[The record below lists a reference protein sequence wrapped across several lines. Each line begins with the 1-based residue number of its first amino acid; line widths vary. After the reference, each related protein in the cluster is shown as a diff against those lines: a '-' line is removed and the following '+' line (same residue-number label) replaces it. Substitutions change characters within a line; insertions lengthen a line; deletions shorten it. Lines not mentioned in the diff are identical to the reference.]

1 MEAMRSEAEILA
13 CTDPMSL
20 PEESRFLLE
29 MDGDRYVK
37 GDSNFHA
44 KSYWLSAMR
53 AAVCAGRRM
62 GRVVRVER
70 RSEKVGCRLDRQRSE
85 RIRATRDGVTAQIEK
100 DFANME
106 NFPFETFGNV
116 QNKRVVVSDGTQMAM
131 MRSNKRFKPGD

>member
-13 CTDPMSL
+13 CMDPMSL

-37 GDSNFHA
+37 GDCNFYD

-62 GRVVRVER
+62 GRTARVAR
-70 RSEKVGCRLDRQRSE
+70 RNKKVGCRLERQRSE
-85 RIRATRDGVTAQIEK
+85 RIRATRDDVTAQIKK
-100 DFANME
+100 DFTNME
-106 NFPFETFGNV
+106 DFPFETFGNV
-116 QNKRVVVSDGTQMAM
+116 QNKRVVSSDGTQMAM
-131 MRSNKRFKPGD
+131 VRFNKRFKPGD